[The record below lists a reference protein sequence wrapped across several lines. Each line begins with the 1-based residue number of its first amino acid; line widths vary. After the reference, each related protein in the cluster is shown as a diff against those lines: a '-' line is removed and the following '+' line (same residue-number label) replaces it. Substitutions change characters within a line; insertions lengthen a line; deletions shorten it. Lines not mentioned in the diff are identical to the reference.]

1 MSTRKPKALAK
12 AYAERK
18 VVIELGTVTWGGG
31 PSARCWSCRPRA
43 GPCPD
48 QFPASERRKHRLLQH
63 TKAVD
68 NLVSG
73 GGSIPS

>member
-18 VVIELGTVTWGGG
+18 AVKEIGAVGGG
-31 PSARCWSCRPRA
+31 GASALGWRCSPRA

-48 QFPASERRKHRLLQH
+48 QFPANERRKHKLLQH
-63 TKAVD
+63 TEAVD
-68 NLVSG
+68 NLVNG
-73 GGSIPS
+73 ERVHP

>member
-12 AYAERK
+12 AYAGRK
-18 VVIELGTVTWGGG
+18 VVKEIGTVKGGA
-31 PSARCWSCRPRA
+31 SARCWRCRPRA

-48 QFPASERRKHRLLQH
+48 QFPASERRKHKLLQH

-73 GGSIPS
+73 RRSIPS